1 MKFNWKIALISF
13 SPYIPLIVIYLL
25 IHLYIANDVVA
36 LLFAFG
42 VFSSVYIFIYYQ
54 YSKAFFRK
62 HPELDPQNFEF
73 TTAANIVLALWIVI
87 MVGLIIL
94 RLYPQ
99 SPEGYLLA
107 FGLFYSVIN
116 GFKSYRRAAK

>member
-25 IHLYIANDVVA
+25 IHLYVANDVVA
-36 LLFAFG
+36 LLFTLG
-42 VFSSVYIFIYYQ
+42 VFSAGYIFVHYKYA
-54 YSKAFFRK
+54 KTFFSN
-62 HPELDPQNFEF
+62 HPELDLQNFEF
-73 TTAANIVLALWIVI
+73 NTVANVVLALWIIV

-107 FGLFYSVIN
+107 FDLFYSVIN